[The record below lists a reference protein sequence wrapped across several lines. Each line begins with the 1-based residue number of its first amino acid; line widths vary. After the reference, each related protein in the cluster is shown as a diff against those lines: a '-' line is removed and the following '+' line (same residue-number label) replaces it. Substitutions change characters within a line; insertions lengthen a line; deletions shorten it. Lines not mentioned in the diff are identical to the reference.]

1 MKIKR
6 FNEMMED
13 KYDYERIIKELKGRG
28 WGFGIISSVDDF
40 EENDQYFFNPNNDDD
55 YAEQFHVYLTDLQTG
70 QLRGEFNN
78 KTSLKTG
85 KWQHGIQVNTPV
97 SIYNQRT

>member
-1 MKIKR
+1 MRIMR

-13 KYDYERIIKELKGRG
+13 KYDYERIIKDLKGRG

-40 EENDQYFFNPNNDDD
+40 EANDQYFTNPNSDDE
-55 YAEQFHVYLTDLQTG
+55 YADQFHVYLTDLQTG
-70 QLRGEFNN
+70 QLRGRFNN
-78 KTSLKTG
+78 KQSLRLGT
-85 KWQHGIQVNTPV
+85 WQHGIQVNTPV